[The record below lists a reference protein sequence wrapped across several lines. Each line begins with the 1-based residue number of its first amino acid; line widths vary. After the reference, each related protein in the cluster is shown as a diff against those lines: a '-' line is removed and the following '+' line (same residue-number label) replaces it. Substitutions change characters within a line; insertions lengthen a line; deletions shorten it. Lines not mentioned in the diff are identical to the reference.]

1 MKQILRFSALL
12 SALVLLVTACTKD
25 ETLEPQVTPAP
36 DGSEILFGARAGFEN
51 AGDTRTVYSGETY
64 TGTNG
69 KTFERINWLDD
80 DSDMIEIYC
89 AEAAQSKTA
98 HYIVKD
104 ASKPDDTDDATV
116 DQFDEGYLDKLDPNA
131 SALQWKG
138 DDVHTFYAMY
148 PSSQYFEN
156 LPENNTLRQG
166 VYMEKGVMHGFVPG
180 AQTPQGEPVV
190 TNGNYVYKPNMTYA
204 YMAAKS
210 TARREEG
217 FVSLSFVP
225 VITALQITLKI
236 PATTTQGQASK
247 GITISELQVEGSGIA
262 GGFTANLDADANSD
276 GYPDCTNLTGE
287 GQALDVI
294 QYTLGTDAVLAA
306 GKSLT
311 FTVFMRPGANIKDIK
326 VRFSSTGAA
335 YLTKSL
341 QNINLVALRKNIV
354 SAINLPAAGVS
365 YDASNW
371 METLPDNFTMRRL
384 SLPGTGGSFS
394 SGYSGSNAA
403 YYQQQTL
410 PVTAGEG
417 VANQW
422 DAGIRAFE
430 IISDR
435 IGYSTA
441 TTLASAPVE
450 CNKTSVSINVATA
463 MNMLIEKVR
472 NSDECAVVVFT
483 YQPHGF
489 ALNWDDLDAPPRNA
503 TLYAQSLKLWWD
515 GLGDDQNLF
524 IKYTPS
530 LELGPVGSDSYNT
543 TNDHGFARGN
553 IMILVRLNQRH
564 EKDDGSFADAAKV
577 LTDCPFVLID
587 GCGTAKDRW
596 GARGYKVN
604 GYPMLDQSNSP
615 GNYTYDGTN
624 VYTSDMIIESYMAAQ
639 TETLGFSGNYGS
651 TPSTYTNG
659 TVTITRPAKDR
670 VADLNFAFDTDAND
684 ATNNVDVWYQEWA
697 RVCES
702 ANAWSY
708 ETGIIFKETHYCHW
722 FESYQEKLSNVCQT
736 FNKAINDS
744 TGNTI
749 YINSL
754 CGFYISSTPDDSF
767 RLSTGS
773 TYGGSGGDIAG
784 LAADLNPAFADY
796 VKQSGMEQT
805 TGPTGVIFMDRVT
818 ADMEIIGR
826 IIANNYKHSL
836 Q

>member
-1 MKQILRFSALL
+1 MKKIFRFSALL
-12 SALVLLVTACTKD
+12 SAMALLVTACTKD
-25 ETLEPQVTPAP
+25 ETLEQQITPAA

-104 ASKPDDTDDATV
+104 ASKPDDTDDTTV

-131 SALQWKG
+131 GALQWKG
-138 DDVHTFYAMY
+138 DGTHTFYAMY

-156 LPENNTLRQG
+156 LPQNNTLRQG
-166 VYMEKGVMHGFVPG
+166 VYMEKGVMHGFVPA
-180 AQTPQGEPVV
+180 AQAPQGEP
-190 TNGNYVYKPNMTYA
+190 TITDGNYVYKPNMTYA

-210 TARREEG
+210 TAKREDG

-225 VITALQITLKI
+225 VITALQISLKI
-236 PATTTQGQASK
+236 PATTAQGQTSK

-262 GGFTANLDADANSD
+262 GGFTANLDADVNED

-311 FTVFMRPGANIKDIK
+311 FTVFMRPGANITDIK

-341 QNINLVALRKNIV
+341 QNINLLALRKNIV

-410 PVTAGEG
+410 PVTAEKG

-435 IGYSTA
+435 AQEGIFSPSA
-441 TTLASAPVE
+441 TTLASVSVD
-450 CNKTSVSINVATA
+450 CNKTSVKIDVATA
-463 MNMLIEKVR
+463 VNMLIEKVR
-472 NSDECAVVVFT
+472 NSDECAVLVFT
-483 YQPHGF
+483 YQPHGISP
-489 ALNWDDLDAPPRNA
+489 ARNA
-503 TLYAQSLKLWWD
+503 TMYAQSLKLWWD
-515 GLGDDQNLF
+515 SLNNEQIQNQNLF

-543 TNDHGFARGN
+543 TNDHGYARGN
-553 IMILVRLNQRH
+553 IMVLVRLNQRH
-564 EKDDGSFADAAKV
+564 EKDGGSFAAAAEV
-577 LTDCPFVLID
+577 LKDCPFVLID

-604 GYPMLDQSNSP
+604 GYPMLDQSNS
-615 GNYTYDGTN
+615 NDQYTYDGTN
-624 VYTSDMIIESYMAAQ
+624 VYTDDMIIESYMEGE

-684 ATNNVDVWYQEWA
+684 VDVWYQEWA
-697 RVCES
+697 RVCKS
-702 ANAWSY
+702 ASSY
-708 ETGIIFKETHYCHW
+708 SNWFSSCHW

-744 TGNTI
+744 TGNII

>member
-80 DSDMIEIYC
+80 DSDMIEVYC

-131 SALQWKG
+131 GALQWKG
-138 DDVHTFYAMY
+138 DDEHTFYAMY

-190 TNGNYVYKPNMTYA
+190 TDGNYVYKPNMTYA

-210 TARREEG
+210 TAKREDG

-236 PATTTQGQASK
+236 PATTVGNQVSK

-262 GGFTANLDADANSD
+262 GGFKANLDADANSD

-311 FTVFMRPGANIKDIK
+311 FTVFMRPGADITDIK

-564 EKDDGSFADAAKV
+564 EKDDGSFADAATALK
-577 LTDCPFVLID
+577 DCPFVLID

-615 GNYTYDGTN
+615 GDYTYDGTN
-624 VYTSDMIIESYMAAQ
+624 VYTDDMIIESYMAAQ

-684 ATNNVDVWYQEWA
+684 AINNVDVWYQEWA
-697 RVCES
+697 RVCKS

-708 ETGIIFKETHYCHW
+708 RSWFSTAYCHW

-736 FNKAINDS
+736 FSKAINDS